1 MRCLGV
7 PLMLVGLCAAQ
18 FLPMEKGCEEPDIPP
33 HSAYLCQPPLCQGPW
48 ENGTFEAGAMLE
60 YFCQW
65 GYVLA
70 SLPSLAI
77 CHRGEW
83 RVIQDVLCKPQ
94 GTPVAPRSSSLTLVN
109 SIPLMAG
116 TLVLLSA
123 VILALTLCFLVV
135 RSVPSPCGGT
145 SQAYETLEDRG
156 FVVEGVDGPGTSPTE
171 DTTLSLPSYEE
182 AVYGHTGA
190 PVPAASRGPI
200 PLILL
205 AQPERS
211 GSSRGPGGSR
221 EVEDP
226 PPSYQEAMATENALD
241 RQPAERWLTLSMFPR
256 ESELSALASVPE
268 LPVPGVCVALVSKGL
283 PPIQQLEAP
292 K

>member
-1 MRCLGV
+1 MRCLP
-7 PLMLVGLCAAQ
+7 PLLLLVGLCAAQ
-18 FLPMEKGCEEPDIPP
+18 FLPMEKGCEEPDIPL
-33 HSAYLCQPPLCQGPW
+33 HSAYLCQSPLCQGPL

-60 YFCQW
+60 YFCQP

-70 SLPSLAI
+70 SLPGLAI

-83 RVIQDVLCKPQ
+83 RVIQDLLCKPQ
-94 GTPVAPRSSSLTLVN
+94 GTSVAPRSSSLTLVN

-135 RSVPSPCGGT
+135 RTVPAPCGCT
-145 SQAYETLEDRG
+145 SQAYETLEDPD
-156 FVVEGVDGPGTSPTE
+156 FTVEGVDGPGASPTE
-171 DTTLSLPSYEE
+171 DTTISLPSYEE

-190 PVPAASRGPI
+190 PVPAAGRGPI

-205 AQPERS
+205 EQSGRS
-211 GSSRGPGGSR
+211 CVPGGSR
-221 EVEDP
+221 EVEDL
-226 PPSYQEAMATENALD
+226 PPSYQEAMATESALG
-241 RQPAERWLTLSMFPR
+241 RQQAERWPVLSTFLR
-256 ESELSALASVPE
+256 ESELCAVGKVPE
-268 LPVPGVCVALVSKGL
+268 PLLPGGLAPGLRRT
-283 PPIQQLEAP
+283 PPNQQPEAP